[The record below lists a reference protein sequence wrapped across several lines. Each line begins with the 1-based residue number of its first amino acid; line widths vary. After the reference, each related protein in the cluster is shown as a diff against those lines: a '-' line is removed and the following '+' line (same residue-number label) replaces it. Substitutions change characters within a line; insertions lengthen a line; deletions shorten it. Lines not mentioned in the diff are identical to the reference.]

1 MKSKCCGGELQI
13 FKSKIRVIVS
23 RLNLQ
28 QIFFI
33 YCQIQ
38 QSNIANIVYYYF
50 YIFILFVFSNTYNI
64 YLYIYNTFYFILI
77 LTFAISTLALLPVAF
92 CLHRNHYHRL
102 PWVTHGYR
110 GLPTVTVGYPDCVTQ
125 EATFACDYCNAAQAA
140 QAKAKGAAVFIIT
153 FALALAGGKARLDLL
168 GR

>member
-102 PWVTHGYR
+102 PWVTLGYR
-110 GLPTVTVGYPDCVTQ
+110 DCVTQ
-125 EATFACDYCNAAQAA
+125 EATFACDYCNAAQAAQAA